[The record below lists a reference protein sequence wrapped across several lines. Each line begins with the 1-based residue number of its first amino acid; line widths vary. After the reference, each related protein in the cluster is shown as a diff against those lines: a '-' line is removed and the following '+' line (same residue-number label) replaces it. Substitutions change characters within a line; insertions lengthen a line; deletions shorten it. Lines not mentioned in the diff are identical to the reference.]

1 MKNTQIDLS
10 GFSLEEILDAI
21 KKICEDHDD
30 EDGSLYLKRWASSD
44 CGNTDLN
51 FYIKNQISIQIK
63 KKFLIYFPL
72 F

>member
-51 FYIKNQISIQIK
+51 FYIKNPNQKEILNLLSSLLK
-63 KKFLIYFPL
+63 
-72 F
+72 